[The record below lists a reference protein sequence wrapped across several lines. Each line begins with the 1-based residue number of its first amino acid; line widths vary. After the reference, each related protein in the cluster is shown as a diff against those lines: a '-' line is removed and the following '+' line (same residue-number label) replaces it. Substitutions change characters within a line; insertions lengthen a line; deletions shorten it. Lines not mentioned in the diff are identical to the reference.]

1 MNANSVLEARVRDWI
16 ASEGLCLA
24 GAARRIGIAEMTL
37 WRRLHGHR
45 EWRAEELLKLR
56 ELGIQLPS
64 ELSQDQE
71 DEGILG
77 MSEQKSIGEWREEA
91 LCMRLGVPTEIFFD
105 GPMYDPKTARKV
117 CASCPVCRECLEDQL
132 QYEARG
138 TAQSA
143 GIFGGLTAIQ
153 RAPLRKK
160 LQKAMRKTKEG
171 ARS

>member
-1 MNANSVLEARVRDWI
+1 MTPQKVLSDRVREWA
-16 ASEGLCLA
+16 ASQGICT
-24 GAARRIGIAEMTL
+24 AAVARILGISEMTL

-71 DEGILG
+71 DEGAFG
-77 MSEQKSIGEWREEA
+77 MSEQKTIGEWREEA

-117 CASCPVCRECLEDQL
+117 CASCPVCHECLEDQL

-153 RAPLRKK
+153 RTPLRKE

>member
-71 DEGILG
+71 DEEAFG
-77 MSEQKSIGEWREEA
+77 MSEQKTIGEWREEA

-138 TAQSA
+138 TAQTA
-143 GIFGGLTAIQ
+143 GIFGCLTADQ
-153 RAPLRKK
+153 RGPLRKK
-160 LQKAMRKTKEG
+160 LREAMKEARKEKL
-171 ARS
+171 S

>member
-24 GAARRIGIAEMTL
+24 GAARRIGITEMTL

-71 DEGILG
+71 DEEAFG
-77 MSEQKSIGEWREEA
+77 MSEQKAIGEWREEA

-153 RAPLRKK
+153 RTPLRKK

>member
-56 ELGIQLPS
+56 ELGIQVPS
-64 ELSQDQE
+64 ELSQEPE
-71 DEGILG
+71 DEGVSG
-77 MSEQKSIGEWREEA
+77 MSEQKTIGEWREEA

-153 RAPLRKK
+153 RTPLRKK
-160 LQKAMRKTKEG
+160 LREAMKEDRRG
-171 ARS
+171 KLS

>member
-1 MNANSVLEARVRDWI
+1 MNTNAVLAARVRDWI

-24 GAARRIGIAEMTL
+24 GAARRLGMAEMTL

-71 DEGILG
+71 DEDVFG
-77 MSEQKSIGEWREEA
+77 MSEQKTIGEWREEA
-91 LCMRLGVPTEIFFD
+91 LCMRLGLSTEIFFE
-105 GPMYDPKTARKV
+105 GPTYDPITAMQACRN
-117 CASCPVCRECLEDQL
+117 CPVRRECLEDQL

-143 GIFGGLTAIQ
+143 GIFGGLTATQ
-153 RAPLRKK
+153 RRPLRKK
-160 LQKAMRKTKEG
+160 LQKAMKKAKEG
-171 ARS
+171 MRS

>member
-1 MNANSVLEARVRDWI
+1 MPSWLLESAIGSPVRGFVLQ
-16 ASEGLCLA
+16 
-24 GAARRIGIAEMTL
+24 GAARRLGMAEMTL

-64 ELSQDQE
+64 ELSRDQE
-71 DEGILG
+71 DEGAFG
-77 MSEQKSIGEWREEA
+77 MSEQKTIGEWREEA

-153 RAPLRKK
+153 RTPLRKK